1 MTGKKIRA
9 RLPILVT
16 IAAFAAVIVPGG
28 LAAGSHGG
36 PPVIVGNSSV
46 VLLNLGDTDNVTW
59 MDQEPQTI
67 STHRNKCTPVTF
79 GTSPQFLEV
88 TAIGGDLGIVK
99 DGLGVKSHGDG
110 NSGPCGQAEAD
121 DGEGIAIALGSSL
134 TGYLIQAIDV
144 DVELKFGAEIEVTY
158 YQDGQEVAKDPLF
171 NGTGAD
177 DGPDSADLDNYRY
190 NSEERGI
197 TTYFDE
203 VVFVALAGAFSLEA
217 GADGTENGAL
227 AGNNSSQFE
236 IVKTFDGE
244 ITCGESAVIGI
255 PGVDTTYG
263 TVTMHALDLDASSP
277 GVGWEITEPPCIM
290 KPYNSATAE
299 AALAFLPELENSEAR
314 YTLEVTVEN
323 QAITQ
328 DSNGT
333 ITSLLAE
340 YNFSGDLSFPT
351 GGTPVQT
358 CRGQPITV
366 RSGNEAAYDAFWSQ
380 TSPVQV
386 DGIDLLPT
394 GEIICWYLA
403 SVTPT
408 GIDVGTEVWGF
419 FFLDD
424 PGLRFN

>member
-1 MTGKKIRA
+1 MTGKKRA
-9 RLPILVT
+9 RLPILIS
-16 IAAFAAVIVPGG
+16 IAALIAVIVPAG
-28 LAAGSHGG
+28 LASGSHDG
-36 PPVIVGNSSV
+36 PPVIVGNTSV

-59 MDQEPQTI
+59 TDQTQTI
-67 STHRNKCTPVTF
+67 TTARNKCTPVTF
-79 GTSPQFLEV
+79 GTSPELLSV
-88 TAIGGDLGIVK
+88 TPIGGDLGIVK
-99 DGLGVKSHGDG
+99 DGLGIQSQGDG
-110 NSGPCGQAEAD
+110 NSGPCGQAEAE
-121 DGEGIAIALGSSL
+121 DGEGIAIALGSTLS
-134 TGYLIQAIDV
+134 GYLIQAIDV
-144 DVELKFGAEIEVTY
+144 DLELKFDAEVEITY
-158 YQDGQEVAKDPLF
+158 YHNGQPVDSDTFDGMGP
-171 NGTGAD
+171 D

-190 NSEERGI
+190 NSEQEGI
-197 TTYFDE
+197 NAFFDE

-217 GADGTENGAL
+217 GVDGTENGAL
-227 AGNNSSQFE
+227 ADNNSSQFE
-236 IVKTFDGE
+236 IVEAFDGE
-244 ITCGESAVIGI
+244 ITCGQSADIGI

-290 KPYNSATAE
+290 KPYNSATAL

-340 YNFSGDLSFPT
+340 YNLTGDLSFPS
-351 GGTPVQT
+351 GGTPVQR
-358 CRGQPITV
+358 CQGQPIIDQLDV
-366 RSGNEAAYDAFWSQ
+366 DYDAFWSQ
-380 TSPVQV
+380 NSPVQV
-386 DGIDLLPT
+386 GEVDLLPT

-419 FFLDD
+419 LFIDD
-424 PGLRFN
+424 PSVRFK